1 MTARTL
7 LGARAVPSV
16 RSRAAP
22 GAALAAAAY
31 EGRPPYGTVIS
42 SMR

>member
-1 MTARTL
+1 MTVRTPPAA
-7 LGARAVPSV
+7 GQAPRVWP
-16 RSRAAP
+16 RAAP
-22 GAALAAAAY
+22 GAALGAVAY